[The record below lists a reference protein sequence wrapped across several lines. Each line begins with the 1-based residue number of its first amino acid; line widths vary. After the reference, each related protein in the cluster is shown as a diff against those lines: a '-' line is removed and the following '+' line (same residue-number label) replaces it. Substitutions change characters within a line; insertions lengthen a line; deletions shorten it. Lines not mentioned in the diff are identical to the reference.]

1 MSIQNHWGACPFSVR
16 NEAEEP
22 FCIIVK
28 GRTRWALE
36 TLIEAGDL
44 GVTSYHKPAP
54 RLAAYIFNLRQL
66 GVDIETVNEPHEGP
80 FSGTHARY
88 ILRSTVS
95 RKPFG
100 EECV

>member
-36 TLIEAGDL
+36 TLIPL
-44 GVTSYHKPAP
+44 
-54 RLAAYIFNLRQL
+54 NLRGSVLYTRRTSLPYFQA
-66 GVDIETVNEPHEGP
+66 GP
-80 FSGTHARY
+80 
-88 ILRSTVS
+88 
-95 RKPFG
+95 
-100 EECV
+100 